1 MTLMGLTLEIT
12 SLLGRILIWMM
23 INMMIKASL
32 NLWKE
37 FRATFFD
44 DEDDDEVERINPPIE
59 EAKNKNEGDEEFYKF
74 TMTR

>member
-1 MTLMGLTLEIT
+1 MDDDQYDDKSIPELVE
-12 SLLGRILIWMM
+12 RIQGDI
-23 INMMIKASL
+23 
-32 NLWKE
+32 
-37 FRATFFD
+37 FD